1 MGDTKGRGGGA
12 GQTPGGGVGV
22 RPHLPLQL
30 GALEGEQEA
39 PHVVLPQ
46 LIDAARV
53 DGAAQELI
61 HLILGVERLL
71 GTAAAQQ
78 WGQQPWGGVGG
89 DGMGMGGGDGGM
101 GMRWDGD
108 EMGGWGG
115 GVGIRMGWDGGEM
128 GGRWGDGNGMG
139 MGGWRG
145 GDGWRRQV

>member
-1 MGDTKGRGGGA
+1 MQTPWGGG
-12 GQTPGGGVGV
+12 GV

-78 WGQQPWGGVGG
+78 WGQQPWGGTGGVGVR
-89 DGMGMGGGDGGM
+89 GGGS
-101 GMRWDGD
+101 
-108 EMGGWGG
+108 GGWGG
-115 GVGIRMGWDGGEM
+115 DDLLVLGGVIDALR
-128 GGRWGDGNGMG
+128 GMQ
-139 MGGWRG
+139 RG
-145 GDGWRRQV
+145 QGSA